1 MKTTYELWVQT
12 LLIFPQY
19 WRSKTHKIVSFSNSM
34 FSISIFGEIPPWK
47 KHKKALP
54 HVCARRKTVQTLP
67 KLRPARD
74 LSALL
79 SERRLLS
86 AELNKREAPADGA
99 QLPFHRLYKIS
110 LSFILR
116 HRPPFLPSFP
126 LLLSFSSSSSS
137 AEFYW
142 IKFAYSCWSSSDLQ
156 FPYSKFWIA
165 CFYIYFGFL
174 RF

>member
-1 MKTTYELWVQT
+1 MKTTYGLWIQA
-12 LLIFPQY
+12 LLFFPHS
-19 WRSKTHKIVSFSNSM
+19 WRLKTYKIISFWNLC
-34 FSISIFGEIPPWK
+34 FQFRFLATFRPWK

-54 HVCARRKTVQTLP
+54 HVCARRKTVQTHP
-67 KLRPARD
+67 KLRRARH

-79 SERRLLS
+79 SERRLSS
-86 AELNKREAPADGA
+86 AELKTGEAPADGA
-99 QLPFHRLYKIS
+99 QLQFHRLFKIS
-110 LSFILR
+110 LSFILW

-137 AEFYW
+137 PEFYW
-142 IKFAYSCWSSSDLQ
+142 INFAYSSWSSSDLQ

-165 CFYIYFGFL
+165 CFCIFFGFL